1 MIYAALCINT
11 ILYKSN
17 KKGKCNMKKLIST
30 AIALAMLLS
39 LAACGSDEGGSTAE
53 ADVAT
58 TAATE
63 AVKDET
69 TAPPETTTT
78 TTTEETTT
86 TEPVPE
92 ASPAEDF
99 ETEENDVGVTITKY
113 KGNDDNVI
121 IPAEINDKPVT
132 EIAEQYNVGA
142 FSGKSIKSVVIPEG
156 VTTINSNAFN
166 SCKNLTDIEFP
177 ESLAEITMVWRSWSS
192 GEAEIPFDGTPWLEA
207 KRAENPLVIVNN
219 MLIDGQTCSR
229 DVEIP
234 DGVTKICGGVFSG
247 CTTVT
252 SVTIPN
258 GVEKIDAAA
267 FYGCERL
274 TEIVLPDSVS
284 FIGDMAFDK
293 CTALENV
300 TFPNNTVE
308 MGTNTFGN
316 LIDSHPTPW
325 LVKKTAEEPL
335 LIINGNLINGQL
347 CTGDVVIPD
356 SVKSIANYAFS
367 YYIGEGIS
375 SVKLPEGITKIPNGL
390 FCNCTSLKS
399 INIPESVTEIGDCAF
414 QCTTLNNVIIPNGV
428 TRIGKYAFSVLMG
441 YDGFSCKFENL
452 TIPSSVT
459 EIDDYA
465 FNGATIKSVTLSEGL
480 KKLGSNAFT
489 RSGITELTLPDS
501 LESIS
506 TDAFEDCKFDVTYKG
521 EVYFPELYKELYTEI
536 NGQ

>member
-1 MIYAALCINT
+1 
-11 ILYKSN
+11 
-17 KKGKCNMKKLIST
+17 MKK
-30 AIALAMLLS
+30 IAVFAVALTMLLT
-39 LAACGSDEGGSTAE
+39 ACGKSEGTPDSGAE
-53 ADVAT
+53 VTTRAAD
-58 TAATE
+58 E

-69 TAPPETTTT
+69 TAPAEA
-78 TTTEETTT
+78 TEETTT
-86 TEPVPE
+86 TEPAPE

-99 ETEENDVGVTITKY
+99 ETEENENGVTIIGY
-113 KGNDDNVI
+113 NGNDDNVI
-121 IPAEINDKPVT
+121 IPAEINGKPVT
-132 EIAEQYNVGA
+132 EIAGQYGA

-156 VTTINSNAFN
+156 VTTISSAAFN
-166 SCKNLTDIEFP
+166 NCKNLTDIEFP

-219 MLIDGQTCSR
+219 ILIDGQTCSR

-252 SVTIPN
+252 SVAIPN
-258 GVEKIDAAA
+258 SVEKIDAAA

-284 FIGDMAFDK
+284 YIGDCAFDK

-308 MGTNTFGN
+308 MGYYIFGN
-316 LIDSHPTPW
+316 LVDSHNTPW

-356 SVKSIANYAFS
+356 SVKSIADYAFS
-367 YYIGEGIS
+367 YYIGEGVS

-390 FCNCTSLKS
+390 FCNCTLLKS
-399 INIPESVTEIGDCAF
+399 IDIPESVTEIGDCAF
-414 QCTTLNNVIIPNGV
+414 QATTVLSSVTIPNGV
-428 TRIGKYAFSVLMG
+428 TRIGKYAFANLSMYLSGLESV
-441 YDGFSCKFENL
+441 
-452 TIPSSVT
+452 TIPGSVT

-465 FNGATIKSVTLSEGL
+465 FDGYAIKSVTLSEGL
-480 KKLGSNAFT
+480 KKLGSNVF
-489 RSGITELTLPDS
+489 GGEITELTLPDS
-501 LESIS
+501 LESVAE
-506 TDAFEDCKFDVTYKG
+506 DAFENCKCDITYKG
-521 EVYFPELYKELYTEI
+521 EIYFPELYDELYAAI
-536 NGQ
+536 NGN

>member
-1 MIYAALCINT
+1 MKLKKFAAAAAAL
-11 ILYKSN
+11 
-17 KKGKCNMKKLIST
+17 
-30 AIALAMLLS
+30 AIVMSLS
-39 LAACGSDEGGSTAE
+39 ACGENGDGGTAE
-53 ADVAT
+53 ADVT
-58 TAATE
+58 TAAEIE

-69 TAPPETTTT
+69 TAPTE
-78 TTTEETTT
+78 TTEETTT
-86 TEPVPE
+86 TEPAPE

-121 IPAEINDKPVT
+121 IPAEINGKPVT

-247 CTTVT
+247 CTTIT

-274 TEIVLPDSVS
+274 TDIVLPDSVS
-284 FIGDMAFDK
+284 FIGDWAFDK

-308 MGTNTFGN
+308 MGSNIFGN
-316 LIDSHPTPW
+316 LIDSHTTPW
-325 LVKKTAEEPL
+325 LVKKTAEEPM

-356 SVKSIANYAFS
+356 NVKSIANYAFS
-367 YYIGEGIS
+367 YYIQEGIS

-390 FCNCTSLKS
+390 FYNCTLLKS
-399 INIPESVTEIGDCAF
+399 IDIPESVTEIGDCAF
-414 QCTTLNNVIIPNGV
+414 QGTTLNNVIIPNSV
-428 TRIGKYAFSVLMG
+428 TRIGKYAFSMPMG
-441 YDGFSCKFENL
+441 YDFRCKFENL

-459 EIDDYA
+459 EIDDSA
-465 FNGATIKSVTLSEGL
+465 FDGATIKSVTLSEGL

-506 TDAFEDCKFDVTYKG
+506 TDSFENCKFDVTYKG
-521 EVYFPELYKELYTEI
+521 EVYFPELYKELYAEI